1 MPMPRRP
8 HRASPDEL
16 RITRDGDDVIIAYA
30 DESVATTH
38 FKLGRERIA
47 AMTDDEIIDF
57 WNDHLDAREAA
68 AAEYEHVAVEVP
80 MGRPQLEFFEQADQ
94 WVPRGHVLRCVVM
107 GSNGEPD
114 EPFLTIDDRD
124 FTPREFARMVGTF
137 GGWGMRIAFV
147 PDDDVYEEPVVEVR
161 EPDPKR

>member
-38 FKLGRERIA
+38 FKLGRERIV
-47 AMTDDEIIDF
+47 AMTDDEIIDL
-57 WNDHLDAREAA
+57 WNGHLDAREAA

-80 MGRPQLEFFEQADQ
+80 LGRPQLEFFEQSDQ
-94 WVPRGHVLRCVVM
+94 WVPRGHVLRGVVM

-137 GGWGMRIAFV
+137 GGWAMRIAFV
-147 PDDDVYEEPVVEVR
+147 PDDDVCEEPVVEVR

>member
-1 MPMPRRP
+1 VIP
-8 HRASPDEL
+8 HLEHWRQ
-16 RITRDGDDVIIAYA
+16 R
-30 DESVATTH
+30 
-38 FKLGRERIA
+38 LGRSRPTPLLGRDATRIVRDFPSLDKVA
-47 AMTDDEIIDF
+47 SVIDF

-68 AAEYEHVAVEVP
+68 AADYEHVVVEVP
-80 MGRPQLEFFEQADQ
+80 RGRPQLEFFEQGDQ
-94 WVPRGHVLRCVVM
+94 WVPRGHLLRCVVM

-137 GGWGMRIAFV
+137 GGWGMRISFV
-147 PDDDVYEEPVVEVR
+147 PDDQVYEEPVVEVR